1 MLSKLC
7 SAGGREL
14 KSHHPKRVTFIAGAS
29 QVVPVAKNLPA
40 SARVVEPWLQF
51 LGWEDPREE
60 GTATHSSILAWRIS
74 WTEEPG
80 GATVHEVAK
89 SWTQL
94 KQLSRHTCTPTTSV
108 YISLLLTQLLHQVSW
123 EKINVDQLKNNSKKL
138 LRELSFTNQISRQP
152 LGSWAG
158 STLNGSRDTN
168 RGPPKYQALYWPM
181 SLSSQMVVSTRD
193 IRII

>member
-1 MLSKLC
+1 M
-7 SAGGREL
+7 
-14 KSHHPKRVTFIAGAS
+14 KSHHPKVCHFYSWGFQGGAS
-29 QVVPVAKNLPA
+29 GKKPA
-40 SARVVEPWLQF
+40 SQCKSSKRLGFSSWVGKIPWRT
-51 LGWEDPREE
+51 DS
-60 GTATHSSILAWRIS
+60 TATHSSILAWRIS

-94 KQLSRHTCTPTTSV
+94 KQLSRHTCTLITTV

-138 LRELSFTNQISRQP
+138 LWKLSFTNQISRQTI
-152 LGSWAG
+152 GSWAG
-158 STLNGSRDTN
+158 SRLDGSRDTN
-168 RGPPKYQALYWPM
+168 RGLTKYQAFYWPM
-181 SLSSQMVVSTRD
+181 SLLSQMVVSTRD